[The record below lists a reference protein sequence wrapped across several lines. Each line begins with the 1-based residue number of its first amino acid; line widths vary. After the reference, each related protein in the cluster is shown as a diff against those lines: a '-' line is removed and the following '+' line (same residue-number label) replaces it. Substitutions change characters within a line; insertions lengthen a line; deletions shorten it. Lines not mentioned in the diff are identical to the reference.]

1 MRPSFS
7 SLFIPFISPKGM
19 LFLPLTCLTLGF
31 FLSSRLHSSFTQLLG
46 LLNFSS
52 NILSCFGGHLFAL
65 HCTTTNQS
73 APMPTISHS
82 PKLAADRQHLNPT
95 DSRSLMASCSILFPL
110 AFVFTPTPKTPRQHF
125 GGETA
130 FVFQY
135 GYCREVHISQ
145 PHRFASLGKL
155 KLT

>member
-31 FLSSRLHSSFTQLLG
+31 FLSSRLHSSFMQLLG

-52 NILSCFGGHLFAL
+52 NILSGFGGHLFAL
-65 HCTTTNQS
+65 HCTTTNHS
-73 APMPTISHS
+73 GAMPTMSHS

-95 DSRSLMASCSILFPL
+95 DSRSLMASCSILFPF
-110 AFVFTPTPKTPRQHF
+110 AFVFTPTPKKPHGRF
-125 GGETA
+125 LGEKPCVLPWVLPWGSYQPTA
-130 FVFQY
+130 QV
-135 GYCREVHISQ
+135 C
-145 PHRFASLGKL
+145 
-155 KLT
+155 TT